1 MNNDLLQRIYDATN
15 NGLDIILWYYPQAQG
30 CDRRVKYFKIRGDER
45 TASACMKEI
54 KGVWRVTD
62 FGDEGTALAPID
74 ICMREEHKDFRE
86 ALFLLADRYGVG
98 NIISKE
104 ANKAKIEQRD
114 ATADEK
120 DGDFSFSIREE
131 ITAEELA
138 VLGPKVTKEVCA
150 RYNYY
155 ALEWYRTVKDRK
167 VTTISSTP
175 TYPIFMHDCGEF
187 RKIYQPLNPDK
198 AFRFFYKGNKP
209 RDYLNGLDELKKA
222 HEKYVKEMD
231 EDAEIE
237 EATGDDESA
246 QRPKKSGKLPE
257 AILCSGERDA
267 LNIAGLGYYPLW
279 MNSETARLD
288 GKTYG
293 EIMKRVEVLYN
304 LPDIDDT
311 GIRKANEL
319 AMDYIDIRTIEL
331 PEWLATYKDHRGRP
345 RKDLR
350 DYVDIRPN
358 IADFKELVK
367 VAKPCRFWEKTYAKD
382 RARYEINTLYLL
394 HFLRVNGFGKLV
406 DPDNDMVTYVKISG
420 FKVRQI
426 SPRNIQD
433 FILEWARERNLDV
446 EIQNLILNSTR
457 MSGSVFEKIDTIHP
471 DFTNYDEKS
480 QTLFFNNK
488 MVRVTADG
496 VEESRGA
503 SCGLYAWEK
512 AVCKHDFKRI
522 DPAFVAHWNPGNGTY
537 SLELKHIRSHYFRF
551 LMNASRIYWREEFE
565 ERASNDPAKEKRYRD
580 DHHWDVCGPRL
591 TGEEQEQQQRHLA
604 NKLFCIG
611 YLMHSYKRLA
621 KAWGLW
627 VMENRITDEDE
638 SGGGSGKTF
647 MIRFLKQ
654 FKNTEMVNGRDKK
667 LTDNNFFLDRVT
679 ENTDLLL
686 IDDAV
691 KYFNFNYFYSMI
703 TDNMV
708 VNYKNARSK
717 EIQFSQSPKL
727 VVTSNF
733 PPPAADGSTAR
744 RLLSCVFSDYYHQQ
758 TDDSDYNDTVR
769 IADDFGY
776 ELYNESYREE
786 WWNEDFNFCIDCLQ
800 FYLQSIPYNLMLQP
814 PMENVDKRMRI
825 QQMGNEFIEWAE
837 VYFSKGSENLDRLID
852 KAALKDI
859 FDPKKKYSTKGF
871 TQRLRAF
878 CANTDYIESM
888 NPPECIGYEERGRR
902 IIRKNMGVTREYV
915 YIRTIG
921 TPVNNNIDG

>member
-1 MNNDLLQRIYDATN
+1 METKLSDKIYAATN
-15 NGLDIILWYYPQAQG
+15 KCLDIILYYYPQAAG
-30 CDRRVKYFKIRGDER
+30 CDRKGKYFKIRGDER

-62 FGDEGTALAPID
+62 FGDEGTAMNPID
-74 ICMREEHKDFRE
+74 TCMREEHLEYRE
-86 ALFLLADRYGVG
+86 ALLRLADRYGVSSTI
-98 NIISKE
+98 N
-104 ANKAKIEQRD
+104 AQVNKAKIERRD
-114 ATADEK
+114 ATPEEK
-120 DGDFSFSIREE
+120 EGDFQFELNEKMSK
-131 ITAEELA
+131 EELK
-138 VLGPKVTKEVCA
+138 VLGPKVTQEVCD
-150 RYNYY
+150 RYNYHSVK
-155 ALEWYRTVKDRK
+155 WYTIVKDRK
-167 VTTISSTP
+167 VTTVSSTEN
-175 TYPIFMHDCGEF
+175 YPIFMRDCGEF
-187 RKIYQPLNPDK
+187 KKIYQPLNPDK

-209 RDYLNGLDELKKA
+209 KDFINGLDELKKL

-231 EDAEIE
+231 EDAEVE
-237 EATGDDESA
+237 EAQGDDDLP
-246 QRPKKSGKLPE
+246 RKKKSGKLPE

-267 LNIAGLGYYPLW
+267 LNCAGMGYPPQGL
-279 MNSETARLD
+279 NSETVRLD
-288 GKTYG
+288 GKSYA

-311 GIRKANEL
+311 GIRKAYEL
-319 AMDYIDIRTIEL
+319 AMEYTDIRTIEL
-331 PEWLATYKDHRGRP
+331 PAWLREYRDNRGRP

-350 DYVDIRPN
+350 DFVDIKPD
-358 IADFKELVK
+358 IWHFKELVK
-367 VAKPCRFWEKTYAKD
+367 VAKPCKFWERVYSKD
-382 RARYEINTLYLL
+382 KARYEINTLFLL
-394 HFLRVNGFGKLV
+394 HFLKVNGFGKLV

-433 FILEWARERNLDV
+433 FILEWAQQCNLDV

-488 MVRVTADG
+488 MVKVTADG

-503 SCGLYAWEK
+503 SGGLYAWEK

-522 DPAFVAHWNPGNGTY
+522 DPAFVAHWDPENGTY
-537 SLELKHIRSHYFRF
+537 SLEMKHTRSHYFRF

-565 ERASNDPAKEKRYRD
+565 DRAVSDPAKEKQYREE
-580 DHHWDVCGPRL
+580 HHWDVSGPRL
-591 TGEEQEQQQRHLA
+591 TEDEQAEQQRHLA

-758 TDDSDYNDTVR
+758 TDDSDYTDTVR
-769 IADDFGY
+769 IEDDFGY
-776 ELYNESYREE
+776 ELYNESYKEE

-800 FYLQSIPYNLMLQP
+800 FYLQSIPHNIMLQP

-852 KAALKDI
+852 KAALKDL

-902 IIRKNMGVTREYV
+902 IIRKNLGVTREYV

-921 TPVNNNIDG
+921 TPVNNEIGN